1 MNNKNQSDYIVDEKI
16 NSANQPTDHKPVYQK
31 PKTSL
36 FLEKATDIQSG
47 IDAILESQGGGYLT
61 S

>member
-1 MNNKNQSDYIVDEKI
+1 MIKNQESTATNEENKSQY
-16 NSANQPTDHKPVYQK
+16 KPIYQK

-47 IDAILESQGGGYLT
+47 GAIHVAESQGNGYLT